1 MSGSHTSVSPNT
13 RLVTRSPKWGPPSK
27 NTSSFSAAAPGP
39 VDEEAASAH
48 IFSTFLQEENG
59 RFLEEEDETPDR
71 KLDDDDDDTEVP
83 RREEGRRDGNTLH
96 FKELKDEEL
105 LQWAEREGHN
115 AAAELEKDTVIV

>member
-1 MSGSHTSVSPNT
+1 
-13 RLVTRSPKWGPPSK
+13 
-27 NTSSFSAAAPGP
+27 
-39 VDEEAASAH
+39 
-48 IFSTFLQEENG
+48 
-59 RFLEEEDETPDR
+59 
-71 KLDDDDDDTEVP
+71 VP